1 MGCVAVVAVVVP
13 AAAAAAAAVAVVVVL
28 VVMVVVRVIVVHTV
42 AWSRVRRALGVF
54 VVHLKVW
61 VGLVA
66 AADYIAARRLD
77 LLPVAA
83 WATAAAV
90 VVQVARARTHTRAQ
104 TH

>member
-1 MGCVAVVAVVVP
+1 MP
-13 AAAAAAAAVAVVVVL
+13 AAAAAAVAVVVVL
-28 VVMVVVRVIVVHTV
+28 VVMVVVRVIVLHTV
-42 AWSRVRRALGVF
+42 VWSRVRALGVF

-66 AADYIAARRLD
+66 AADYIAARPLD

-90 VVQVARARTHTRAQ
+90 VVQVTHTQTHTLARAQ
-104 TH
+104 TY